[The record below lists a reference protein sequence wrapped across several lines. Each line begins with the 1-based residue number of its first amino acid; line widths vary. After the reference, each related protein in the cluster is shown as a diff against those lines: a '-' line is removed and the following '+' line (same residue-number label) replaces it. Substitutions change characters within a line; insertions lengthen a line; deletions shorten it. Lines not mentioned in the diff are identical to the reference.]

1 MQKGNEPMD
10 KSKLLSLLQQIKAL
24 TEECLTSLE
33 DSTTQQRGAKN
44 RAVRLQEPKPKS
56 IDFNKPI
63 RPFIK
68 QYAKGMSG
76 PEKFVLLLS
85 HIVKGDLKAEVGL
98 KKIEN
103 QWNRMKSKSLLAMNF
118 NRFFAARAKE
128 NDWVDSKKIGIYNLR
143 PDWKKIFK
151 RSSG

>member
-1 MQKGNEPMD
+1 MTIKHQLKAILITEDGENFLCIRQFYVND
-10 KSKLLSLLQQIKAL
+10 LRTGQLIDGKIYQGRKFKL
-24 TEECLTSLE
+24 
-33 DSTTQQRGAKN
+33 
-44 RAVRLQEPKPKS
+44 
-56 IDFNKPI
+56 
-63 RPFIK
+63 
-68 QYAKGMSG
+68 
-76 PEKFVLLLS
+76 KFLGVLFS

-103 QWNRMKSKSLLAMNF
+103 QWNRMKSKSLLAINF